1 MIFADRVSVG
11 IYRGGAASAE
21 DGMLGGNFYRMGG
34 GGSRIVCTAETRMLL
49 HAIGTCSDGYCNK
62 LVEHQGIA

>member
-1 MIFADRVSVG
+1 MQKTGCWEEISIG
-11 IYRGGAASAE
+11 W
-21 DGMLGGNFYRMGG
+21 G
-34 GGSRIVCTAETRMLL
+34 GGSRIVCTAETRMLRIVL